1 MDAGL
6 RKNGSDVRMQFVQH
20 KEKRC
25 LGFIDAVTD
34 LLRLE
39 HGVDEV
45 CNGSDLAVRQ
55 NDINGFRC
63 AGSAKRHTVAKV
75 NACMKKGF
83 CTGFDLSEQFGKG
96 DLHAEVFQRKVMGMC
111 LIVLINVLI
120 YSTFSRFCM
129 DRFRAV
135 IF

>member
-1 MDAGL
+1 
-6 RKNGSDVRMQFVQH
+6 MQEAPKQRGINR
-20 KEKRC
+20 E
-25 LGFIDAVTD
+25 IEMP
-34 LLRLE
+34 LE
-39 HGVDEV
+39 NQMGT
-45 CNGSDLAVRQ
+45 
-55 NDINGFRC
+55 INGFRC